1 MIVISR
7 AKGEGIVIGN
17 EEVLVTVL
25 EIKDDE
31 VLLEVSTQDEASIE
45 TGHKLAVLN
54 AGASPSYRLQD
65 ARRCRAGKKTKTT

>member
-31 VLLEVSTQDEASIE
+31 VLLEFYTQDEASIE
-45 TGHKLAVLN
+45 TGHKLALVD
-54 AGASPSYRLQD
+54 AGASPNQP
-65 ARRCRAGKKTKTT
+65 AGQ

>member
-31 VLLEVSTQDEASIE
+31 VLLEVYTQDEASIE
-45 TGHKLAVLN
+45 TGDKLALLG
-54 AGASPSYRLQD
+54 AGASPNRPAS
-65 ARRCRAGKKTKTT
+65 